1 LTEFS
6 FCGDIAVACGTL
18 SSHNSLSHRYLF
30 GIFQLELCLLGR
42 TSSAV
47 MCDRRTEAS
56 MRVRVL
62 VLAGVLWCAATPA
75 RADLIDL
82 GDGLIYDTVQDL
94 TWMQDV
100 MYTRTAGLD
109 ADGLF
114 ERHNV
119 AAVVDS
125 FSYAGS
131 SDWRLP
137 LQRTAGIW
145 FASDSEVSTLMAGLG
160 WHWHSDDPSLP
171 GAGDYVAGGAGP
183 FLNLGQPVWLSGAVG
198 GGAFN
203 WWSVFYNVDYA
214 DAEATIW
221 FVHDGK
227 LDPGYSAGVPE
238 PSTTLLVG
246 IGLASYGLRKL
257 RRRRLRREFEV

>member
-1 LTEFS
+1 
-6 FCGDIAVACGTL
+6 
-18 SSHNSLSHRYLF
+18 
-30 GIFQLELCLLGR
+30 
-42 TSSAV
+42 
-47 MCDRRTEAS
+47 

-62 VLAGVLWCAATPA
+62 ILAGVLWCAATPA

-114 ERHNV
+114 SRHDV
-119 AAVVDS
+119 AALVGS

-145 FASDSEVSTLMAGLG
+145 YASDSEVSTLMAGLG

-171 GAGDYVAGGAGP
+171 GSGDYVAG
-183 FLNLGQPVWLSGAVG
+183 
-198 GGAFN
+198 
-203 WWSVFYNVDYA
+203 
-214 DAEATIW
+214 
-221 FVHDGK
+221 
-227 LDPGYSAGVPE
+227 
-238 PSTTLLVG
+238 
-246 IGLASYGLRKL
+246 
-257 RRRRLRREFEV
+257 